1 MARTTRAVVLSREQ
15 TRCDRNGES
24 GTAAQGWRSGR
35 GARGVVGPLQSLAGQ
50 CSDTT
55 FMSKGGPVPQ
65 AGMAPRGLRTGGQ
78 RRSRGVGQAG
88 WDAWER
94 EEARA
99 ELGEPGR
106 VRARGVPRAAPHSG
120 RGLSPLTAE
129 NVRLREKWWLFWG
142 HSACKRQSQGS
153 NSDSRACVCTHC
165 SVLPSQGIAS

>member
-1 MARTTRAVVLSREQ
+1 MARTTRAVVLSQEQ

-24 GTAAQGWRSGR
+24 RTAAQGWRSGR

-55 FMSKGGPVPQ
+55 FMSKGGPVPR

-78 RRSRGVGQAG
+78 RRSRGVEQAG

-106 VRARGVPRAAPHSG
+106 VRAPWS
-120 RGLSPLTAE
+120 
-129 NVRLREKWWLFWG
+129 
-142 HSACKRQSQGS
+142 SQGS
-153 NSDSRACVCTHC
+153 PAQRQRFVPTDS
-165 SVLPSQGIAS
+165 